1 MICHADRTC
10 CFNGTNKYDTH
21 FAMSNAR
28 QPHKSKYAH
37 MMSINTTHMPTTH
50 IARPTNVVLFKWS
63 IWSTH
68 CCVCQRNDHD
78 KFEFYDE
85 STYLAHLRCALA
97 YTLTLFIYKHTCCLK
112 LHKHICYWQLCIHIG
127 DTCTCMFSLH
137 KSNHTH
143 ISHMASTNVIHT
155 LTTHALQ
162 ITHHSLI
169 DGLNEYIFS

>member
-28 QPHKSKYAH
+28 QPHKSKYTH

-97 YTLTLFIYKHTCCLK
+97 CTLTLFIYKHTCCLK
-112 LHKHICYWQLCIHIG
+112 LHKHICYWQLCIYIG
-127 DTCTCMFSLH
+127 DTMFFSPQD
-137 KSNHTH
+137 KPHTYGVNKCH
-143 ISHMASTNVIHT
+143 SHADNTRITNYSPLLDWWTEWIYP
-155 LTTHALQ
+155 
-162 ITHHSLI
+162 S
-169 DGLNEYIFS
+169 